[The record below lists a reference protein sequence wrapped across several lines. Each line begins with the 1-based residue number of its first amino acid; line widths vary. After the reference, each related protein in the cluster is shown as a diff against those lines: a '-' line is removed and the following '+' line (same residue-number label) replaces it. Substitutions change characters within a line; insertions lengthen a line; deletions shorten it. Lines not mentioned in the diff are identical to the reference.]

1 MNSIKI
7 VKKRGNYDL
16 YLTFFS
22 KKVEKIVSA
31 VYLITEHFSKDESL
45 KWQLR
50 KKGLQL
56 LSDTMSLS
64 KTNLS
69 RRDKVLSNIERTI
82 LEVISLLEVS
92 LVAKTITVMN
102 NDIFKRELNLL
113 IDFINNNLNEI
124 EQKNP
129 SFLKEDF
136 FKVKGGDLQ
145 SKNVFNRKGLLD
157 KGHNKGHFISSKQS
171 FGTEITNKIKGQN
184 ISNLEKRQTRRG
196 QILKLFNKGQKL
208 TIKDISQVID
218 NCGEK
223 TIQREIQSMMKEGLI
238 KKEGERRW
246 SRYSLK

>member
-1 MNSIKI
+1 MNSTKI
-7 VKKRGNYDL
+7 IKKRGNYDL

-50 KKGLQL
+50 RKGLQL

-64 KTNLS
+64 KANLS
-69 RRDKVLSNIERTI
+69 RRDKVLSNIKRII
-82 LEVISLLEVS
+82 LEIISFLDVS
-92 LVAKTITVMN
+92 SVAKTITDMN
-102 NDIFKRELNLL
+102 IKVFKRELNLL
-113 IDFINNNLNEI
+113 LDFIDSNSDEI
-124 EQKNP
+124 GQEDFSLLKN
-129 SFLKEDF
+129 DF

-145 SKNVFNRKGLLD
+145 SRIVFNKKGLLD
-157 KGHNKGHFISSKQS
+157 KGHNKGHFITPKQS
-171 FGTEITNKIKGQN
+171 FTTETTDKTKGQN
-184 ISNLEKRQTRRG
+184 TLNLMKRKTRKD

-208 TIKDISQVID
+208 SIKDISGVID

-223 TIQREIQSMMKEGLI
+223 TIQRELQSMMKRGLI

-246 SRYSLK
+246 SQYSLK

>member
-1 MNSIKI
+1 MNSTKI
-7 VKKRGNYDL
+7 IKKRGNYDL

-64 KTNLS
+64 KVNLS
-69 RRDKVLSNIERTI
+69 RRDEVLSNIKRTI
-82 LEVISLLEVS
+82 LEMISFLDVS
-92 LVAKTITVMN
+92 SVAKTITNMN
-102 NDIFKRELNLL
+102 IKVFKRELNLL
-113 IDFINNNLNEI
+113 LDFIDSNSDEI
-124 EQKNP
+124 GQGGFSLLKN
-129 SFLKEDF
+129 DF
-136 FKVKGGDLQ
+136 FKVRGGDLQ
-145 SKNVFNRKGLLD
+145 SRIVLNKKGLLD
-157 KGHNKGHFISSKQS
+157 KGHD
-171 FGTEITNKIKGQN
+171 KGQN
-184 ISNLEKRQTRRG
+184 TLNLMKRQTRKE

-208 TIKDISQVID
+208 SIKDISGVID

-223 TIQREIQSMMKEGLI
+223 TIQRELQSMMKKGLI

-246 SRYSLK
+246 SQYSLK

>member
-31 VYLITEHFSKDESL
+31 VYLITEHFYKEESL

-64 KTNLS
+64 KINLS
-69 RRDKVLSNIERTI
+69 RRARVLSNIEKTI
-82 LEVISLLEVS
+82 LEMISFLEVS
-92 LVAKTITVMN
+92 LVAKTITAVN
-102 NDIFKRELNLL
+102 IEIFKRELDLL

-124 EQKNP
+124 EQKDS

-145 SKNVFNRKGLLD
+145 LKNVFNKKELLSKGQD
-157 KGHNKGHFISSKQS
+157 KGHFISSKQS
-171 FGTEITNKIKGQN
+171 FITGITNKTKGQN
-184 ISNLEKRQTRRG
+184 ISNLEKRQTRKE

-208 TIKDISQVID
+208 TIKDISRVID

-223 TIQREIQSMMKEGLI
+223 TIQRELQIMMKKGSI